1 MMVIHARLCF
11 YHVWAGNGNSTDPE
25 DHAEFIGNAPIWPV
39 SKSRHFASRQPRRP
53 IWPVFPEKP
62 QRTRATAHGRF
73 DVSTSPEEELRS
85 KCPTEP
91 SNHRPHEQQYLQNIP
106 FGRWDPNYRL

>member
-1 MMVIHARLCF
+1 MVIHAGLPFTTLGPGLEIRLPDREARPRRAKLPATVG
-11 YHVWAGNGNSTDPE
+11 YQSPTP
-25 DHAEFIGNAPIWPV
+25 NAPG
-39 SKSRHFASRQPRRP
+39 RP
-53 IWPVFPEKP
+53 
-62 QRTRATAHGRF
+62 HGRF

-91 SNHRPHEQQYLQNIP
+91 SNHRPHEQEYLQNIP